1 MLNSSDSSTHEKP
14 TSLRSFP
21 PRQTFSAVQGRKLN
35 LIVSVQ
41 RHWLVSLIVFV
52 VIFCIGL
59 FILWKKARPVFT
71 SHSVVYISPK
81 FPTVLNNN
89 SEVELPY
96 DSYFQEQVQTV
107 TRYDILHDA
116 VASLPYS
123 ARHRSGPVLPS
134 EIESLLKDLSV
145 KRVGTSYEMSVGL
158 SGQVP
163 HGLAEM
169 VNAITNTYV
178 DRAKNPQFYGVSDRL
193 KTLNQEKQKLQTAID
208 KSLAEKAHLMEQLG
222 VATTT
227 TQVGTTNPY
236 DATSTAVRTELATAR
251 MQRETAEAELDALQR
266 KNAPANSNAMDV
278 AGKEAIAADPGLAAM
293 WSALSSR
300 RATLLQ
306 EMTGLRPD
314 HPVYQKDK
322 DNLSATD
329 TIMNDLKEQAVQEV
343 QNKLRQDVERARMVE
358 LKLTRELE
366 EKTNS
371 ATSAA
376 PKYLRATELGPEIDS
391 LQKSLEAIDNRIRDL
406 DLESSSPGSIH
417 ISTKALTP
425 ASPERSKL
433 PIFALVVLMISLTIA
448 TAVPVGMDLLDHR
461 IYTPHDVEHVVG
473 FHPIGVLVDE
483 DRFPGEVAGEYYF
496 RLAAGIDH
504 AVRSSGARVFLFTSA
519 SHGAGTS
526 TVVRKLSEQLRSLH
540 LRTRTMTAAASGDLD
555 LFSSGD
561 SPRSELEH
569 NKWNRPDD
577 FLQSP
582 LTPTDI
588 TDNHPRYQIQRD
600 VPPPNWVE
608 QTLNRAAMEYDVVL
622 IDAQPMPV
630 SAQTEYLARLADAT
644 VLVVKARG
652 TTRQDLES
660 TARVLERLEVAGV
673 AVILNKIRVDRAD
686 GAMKK
691 ALRSYEKSFTEPS
704 VIPKAEPEPE
714 PKLTTA

>member
-1 MLNSSDSSTHEKP
+1 MLNSASDSLTHEKS

-21 PRQTFSAVQGRKLN
+21 RRPNVSAVQVRKLN
-35 LIVSVQ
+35 LIASVQ
-41 RHWLVSLIVFV
+41 RHWAVALIVFV
-52 VIFCIGL
+52 VILGAGL
-59 FILWKKARPVFT
+59 FILWKKVRPVYS
-71 SHSVVYISPK
+71 SHTVVYISPK

-116 VASLPYS
+116 IASLPYS

-134 EIESLLKDLSV
+134 EIETLLKDLIV

-158 SGQVP
+158 SGPAP

-169 VNAITNTYV
+169 VNAVTNTYIE
-178 DRAKNPQFYGVSDRL
+178 RAKNPQFYGVTDRL
-193 KTLNQEKQKLQTAID
+193 KTLNQEKQRLQAQMD

-236 DATSTAVRTELATAR
+236 DATSTTVRTELATAR
-251 MQRETAEAELDALQR
+251 MQRETAEAELEALLR
-266 KNAPANSNAMDV
+266 RNAPGSSNALDV
-278 AGKEAIAADPGLAAM
+278 AGKEAIVSDPGLAAM

-300 RATLLQ
+300 RAALLQ

-322 DNLSATD
+322 DNLASTE
-329 TIMNDLKEQAVQEV
+329 TIMNDLKQQAVQEV

-366 EKTNS
+366 EKTSS
-371 ATSAA
+371 ATLAA
-376 PKYLRATELGPEIDS
+376 PKYLRATELGPELDS
-391 LQKSLEAIDNRIRDL
+391 LQKSMEAVDNRIRDL
-406 DLESSSPGSIH
+406 ELESSSPGSIH
-417 ISTKALTP
+417 VSTKAQTP
-425 ASPERSKL
+425 TSPERSKL
-433 PIFALVVLMISLTIA
+433 PIFALTVLMISLIIA
-448 TAVPVGMDLLDHR
+448 AAVPVGMDLTDHR
-461 IYTPHDVEHVVG
+461 IYTPHDVERVVG

-483 DRFPGEVAGEYYF
+483 ERFPGEVAGEYYF

-519 SHGAGTS
+519 AHGAGTT
-526 TVVRKLSEQLRSLH
+526 TVVRKLSEQLRNLN
-540 LRTRTMTAAASGDLD
+540 LRTRTMTAAASSELD
-555 LFSSGD
+555 LLSSDD
-561 SPRSELEH
+561 SPLPH
-569 NKWNRPDD
+569 NKWNRSDD
-577 FLQSP
+577 VLQ
-582 LTPTDI
+582 TPSTPI
-588 TDNHPRYQIQRD
+588 AYNHPRHQLERD

-608 QTLNRAAMEYDVVL
+608 QTLNRAAMDYDVVL
-622 IDAQPMPV
+622 IDAQPMPI

-652 TTRQDLES
+652 TTRQDLEC

-686 GAMKK
+686 GALKK
-691 ALRSYEKSFTEPS
+691 ALQNYEKSFTEPS
-704 VIPKAEPEPE
+704 VIPRAKEPERIV
-714 PKLTTA
+714 TTA

>member
-1 MLNSSDSSTHEKP
+1 MLNSAFDSSTHEKS

-21 PRQTFSAVQGRKLN
+21 RRQNLPAVQERKLN
-35 LIVSVQ
+35 AIASVR
-41 RHWLVSLIVFV
+41 RHWAVSLIMFV
-52 VIFCIGL
+52 VILGSGL
-59 FILWKKARPVFT
+59 FIVWKKARPVFN

-116 VASLPYS
+116 IASLPYS

-134 EIESLLKDLSV
+134 EIESLQKDISV

-158 SGQVP
+158 SGPAP
-163 HGLAEM
+163 HGLAEI
-169 VNAITNTYV
+169 VNAVTNTYV
-178 DRAKNPQFYGVSDRL
+178 ERAKNPQFYGVNDRL
-193 KTLNQEKQKLQTAID
+193 KTLNQEKQRLQIAID
-208 KSLAEKAHLMEQLG
+208 KSLAEKAHLMQELG

-251 MQRETAEAELDALQR
+251 MQRETAEAELEALLR
-266 KNAPANSNAMDV
+266 KNTPGNSNAMDV

-300 RATLLQ
+300 RAALLQ

-322 DNLSATD
+322 DNLSSTD
-329 TIMNDLKEQAVQEV
+329 TIMNDLKQQAVQEV

-358 LKLTRELE
+358 LKLTKELE

-376 PKYLRATELGPEIDS
+376 PKYLRATQLGPEIDS
-391 LQKSLEAIDNRIRDL
+391 LQKSLDAITNRVRDL

-417 ISTKALTP
+417 VSTKALTP
-425 ASPERSKL
+425 TSPEKSKL
-433 PIFALVVLMISLTIA
+433 PIFALALLMISLTIA
-448 TAVPVGMDLLDHR
+448 TAVPVGMDFLDHR
-461 IYTPHDVEHVVG
+461 IYTPRDIEQVVG

-483 DRFPGEVAGEYYF
+483 ERFPGEVAGEYYF

-504 AVRSSGARVFLFTSA
+504 AVRSSGARIFLFTSA
-519 SHGAGTS
+519 AHGAGTS
-526 TVVRKLSEQLRSLH
+526 TVVRKLSEQLRLLN
-540 LRTRTMTAAASGDLD
+540 LRTRTMTTVASGELD
-555 LFSSGD
+555 LLSSND
-561 SPRSELEH
+561 SPVPH

-577 FLQSP
+577 VLQGP
-582 LTPTDI
+582 PAQI
-588 TDNHPRYQIQRD
+588 AYNHPRRQLERD

-644 VLVVKARG
+644 VLVVKARR
-652 TTRQDLES
+652 TTRQDLEC

-673 AVILNKIRVDRAD
+673 AVILNKISVDRAD
-686 GAMKK
+686 GALKK

-704 VIPKAEPEPE
+704 VIPKAEPER
-714 PKLTTA
+714 KFTTV

>member
-1 MLNSSDSSTHEKP
+1 MLNSASDNSTHE
-14 TSLRSFP
+14 TSMILRSFP
-21 PRQTFSAVQGRKLN
+21 RRQNFPSVQKRKLN
-35 LIVSVQ
+35 VIASVR
-41 RHWLVSLIVFV
+41 RHWAVSLIVFF
-52 VIFCIGL
+52 VILGSGL
-59 FILWKKARPVFT
+59 FILWKMARPVYD
-71 SHSVVYISPK
+71 SQSVVYISPK

-96 DSYFQEQVQTV
+96 DSYFQQQIQTV
-107 TRYDILHDA
+107 TRYDIIHDA
-116 VASLPYS
+116 IASLPYS

-134 EIESLLKDLSV
+134 EMESLLKDLIV

-158 SGQVP
+158 SGPSP
-163 HGLAEM
+163 HGLAEI
-169 VNAITNTYV
+169 VNAVTNTYIE
-178 DRAKNPQFYGVSDRL
+178 RAKNPQFYGVGDRL
-193 KTLNQEKQKLQTAID
+193 KTLNQEKQRLQTAID

-251 MQRETAEAELDALQR
+251 MQRETAEAELEALLR
-266 KNAPANSNAMDV
+266 KNTPGNSNALDV

-300 RATLLQ
+300 RAALLQ

-322 DNLSATD
+322 DNLASTD
-329 TIMNDLKEQAVQEV
+329 TIMNDLKQQAVQEV

-358 LKLTRELE
+358 LKLTKELE

-417 ISTKALTP
+417 VSTKALTP

-433 PIFALVVLMISLTIA
+433 PIFALAVLMISLTIA
-448 TAVPVGMDLLDHR
+448 TAVPVGMDFLDHR
-461 IYTPHDVEHVVG
+461 IYTPRDVEQVVG

-504 AVRSSGARVFLFTSA
+504 AVRSSGARIFLFTSA
-519 SHGAGTS
+519 AHGAGTS

-540 LRTRTMTAAASGDLD
+540 LRTRTMTAAASSELD
-555 LFSSGD
+555 LLSSDD
-561 SPRSELEH
+561 SPLAH

-577 FLQSP
+577 VLQSP
-582 LTPTDI
+582 PTPIDY
-588 TDNHPRYQIQRD
+588 NHPRYQLERD

-608 QTLNRAAMEYDVVL
+608 QTLNRAAMDYDVVL

-652 TTRQDLES
+652 TTRQDLEC

-686 GAMKK
+686 GALKK

-704 VIPKAEPEPE
+704 VIPKTEPERIV
-714 PKLTTA
+714 TTA

>member
-1 MLNSSDSSTHEKP
+1 MLNSSDSSTHEKS

-21 PRQTFSAVQGRKLN
+21 PRQTFSAAQGRRLN
-35 LIVSVQ
+35 LIASVQ

-52 VIFCIGL
+52 VILGTGVL
-59 FILWKKARPVFT
+59 ILWKKARPVYN

-107 TRYDILHDA
+107 TRFDILHDA

-123 ARHRSGPVLPS
+123 ARHRSGPVLAS
-134 EIESLLKDLSV
+134 EIEGLLKDLIV

-158 SGQVP
+158 SGPAP
-163 HGLAEM
+163 HGLAEI
-169 VNAITNTYV
+169 VNAVTNTYIE
-178 DRAKNPQFYGVSDRL
+178 RAKNPQFYGVNDRL
-193 KTLNQEKQKLQTAID
+193 KTLNQEKQRLQTSIN

-222 VATTT
+222 VATAT

-251 MQRETAEAELDALQR
+251 MQRETAEAELEALLR
-266 KNAPANSNAMDV
+266 RNAPGNSNALDV
-278 AGKEAIAADPGLAAM
+278 TGKEAIAADPGLTAM

-300 RATLLQ
+300 RAALLQ

-322 DNLSATD
+322 DNLASTD
-329 TIMNDLKEQAVQEV
+329 TIMGDLKHQAVQEV
-343 QNKLRQDVERARMVE
+343 QNKLRQDVERARMIE

-366 EKTNS
+366 EKTTS

-406 DLESSSPGSIH
+406 ELESSSPGSIH
-417 ISTKALTP
+417 VSTKAQTP
-425 ASPERSKL
+425 AKPERSKL
-433 PIFALVVLMISLTIA
+433 PIYALAVLMFSLAVA

-461 IYTPHDVEHVVG
+461 IYTPRDIESVVG

-504 AVRSSGARVFLFTSA
+504 AVRTSGARIFLFTSA
-519 SHGAGTS
+519 THGAGTS

-540 LRTRTMTAAASGDLD
+540 LRTRIMTAAASGDLD

-561 SPRSELEH
+561 SPRTELPH
-569 NKWNRPDD
+569 NKWNRPED

-582 LTPTDI
+582 PTPTDI
-588 TDNHPRYQIQRD
+588 TDNHPRYHIQRD
-600 VPPPNWVE
+600 VPPPSWVE

-686 GAMKK
+686 GALKK

-704 VIPKAEPEPE
+704 VIPKADPE

>member
-1 MLNSSDSSTHEKP
+1 MLNSASDSSTHEKS

-21 PRQTFSAVQGRKLN
+21 RRQSFSTLQERQLN
-35 LIVSVQ
+35 VIASVR
-41 RHWLVSLIVFV
+41 RHWAVALTVFV
-52 VIFCIGL
+52 VILGAGI
-59 FILWKKARPVFT
+59 FILWKKARPVYN

-107 TRYDILHDA
+107 TRYDILHDSI
-116 VASLPYS
+116 ASLPFS
-123 ARHRSGPVLPS
+123 ARQRSGPVVPS
-134 EIESLLKDLSV
+134 EIEGLLKDLIV

-158 SGQVP
+158 SGPAP
-163 HGLAEM
+163 HGLAEI
-169 VNAITNTYV
+169 VNAVTNTYV
-178 DRAKNPQFYGVSDRL
+178 ERAKNPQFYGVNDRL
-193 KTLNQEKQKLQTAID
+193 KTLNQEKQRLQSQID

-251 MQRETAEAELDALQR
+251 MERETAEAELDALLR
-266 KNAPANSNAMDV
+266 RNAPGNGNALDV
-278 AGKEAIAADPGLAAM
+278 AGKEAIAADPGLSAM

-300 RATLLQ
+300 RAALLQ

-314 HPVYQKDK
+314 HPIYQKDK
-322 DNLSATD
+322 DNLSSTD
-329 TIMNDLKEQAVQEV
+329 TIMNDLKQQAVQEV

-417 ISTKALTP
+417 VSTNALTP
-425 ASPERSKL
+425 TRPERSKL
-433 PIFALVVLMISLTIA
+433 PIFALAVLMISLTIA

-483 DRFPGEVAGEYYF
+483 DQFPGEVAGEYYF

-504 AVRSSGARVFLFTSA
+504 AVRTSGARIFLFTSA
-519 SHGAGTS
+519 AHGAGTS
-526 TVVRKLSEQLRSLH
+526 AVVRKLSEQLRGLN
-540 LRTRTMTAAASGDLD
+540 LRTRTMTAAASSELGL
-555 LFSSGD
+555 LLTQD
-561 SPRSELEH
+561 SPLTH
-569 NKWNRPDD
+569 NKWSRPDD
-577 FLQSP
+577 VLHRPS
-582 LTPTDI
+582 TPI
-588 TDNHPRYQIQRD
+588 AYNHPRHQLERD
-600 VPPPNWVE
+600 DIPPPNWVE
-608 QTLNRAAMEYDVVL
+608 QTLNRAAMDYDVVL

-644 VLVVKARG
+644 VLVVKARE

-673 AVILNKIRVDRAD
+673 AVILNKIRADRAD
-686 GAMKK
+686 GALKK

-704 VIPKAEPEPE
+704 VTPKAGPEHIV
-714 PKLTTA
+714 TTA

>member
-1 MLNSSDSSTHEKP
+1 MLNSASDSSTHEQS

-21 PRQTFSAVQGRKLN
+21 RRQTFSAAQERKLN
-35 LIVSVQ
+35 VIASVR
-41 RHWLVSLIVFV
+41 RHWAVALIVFV
-52 VIFCIGL
+52 VILGAGA
-59 FILWKKARPVFT
+59 FILWKKARPVYN

-123 ARHRSGPVLPS
+123 ARQRSGPVLPS
-134 EIESLLKDLSV
+134 EIEGLLKDLIV

-158 SGQVP
+158 SGPSP
-163 HGLAEM
+163 HGLAEI
-169 VNAITNTYV
+169 VNAVTNTYIE
-178 DRAKNPQFYGVSDRL
+178 RAKNPQFYGVNDRL
-193 KTLNQEKQKLQTAID
+193 KTLNQEKQRLQSQID
-208 KSLAEKAHLMEQLG
+208 KSLAEKAHLMEELG

-251 MQRETAEAELDALQR
+251 MQRETAEAELDALLR
-266 KNAPANSNAMDV
+266 RNTPGNSNALDV
-278 AGKEAIAADPGLAAM
+278 AGKEAIASDPGLAAM

-300 RATLLQ
+300 RAALLQ

-322 DNLSATD
+322 DNLSSTD
-329 TIMNDLKEQAVQEV
+329 TIMNDLKQQAVQEV
-343 QNKLRQDVERARMVE
+343 QNKLRQDVERTRMVE

-366 EKTNS
+366 EKTSS

-417 ISTKALTP
+417 VSTNALTP
-425 ASPERSKL
+425 TSPERSKL
-433 PIFALVVLMISLTIA
+433 PIFALAVLMISLTIA
-448 TAVPVGMDLLDHR
+448 TAVPVGMDLVDHR
-461 IYTPHDVEHVVG
+461 IYTPYDVEQVVG

-483 DRFPGEVAGEYYF
+483 DRFSGEVAGEYYF

-504 AVRSSGARVFLFTSA
+504 AVRSSGARIFLFTSA
-519 SHGAGTS
+519 AHGAGTS
-526 TVVRKLSEQLRSLH
+526 TVVRKLSEQLCNLN
-540 LRTRTMTAAASGDLD
+540 LRTRTMTAAASSELD
-555 LFSSGD
+555 LLSND
-561 SPRSELEH
+561 ASPLAH
-569 NKWNRPDD
+569 NKWNRPNDV
-577 FLQSP
+577 LQSAP
-582 LTPTDI
+582 KPIDY
-588 TDNHPRYQIQRD
+588 NNRRYQLERD

-608 QTLNRAAMEYDVVL
+608 QTLNRAAMDYDVVL

-644 VLVVKARG
+644 VLIVKARG
-652 TTRQDLES
+652 TTRQDLEC

-673 AVILNKIRVDRAD
+673 AVILNKVRVDRAD
-686 GAMKK
+686 GALKQ

-704 VIPKAEPEPE
+704 VIPKTEEPERIV
-714 PKLTTA
+714 TTA

>member
-1 MLNSSDSSTHEKP
+1 MLNSASDSSTHEMS
-14 TSLRSFP
+14 TSPRSFP
-21 PRQTFSAVQGRKLN
+21 RRQNCSAVQERKLN
-35 LIVSVQ
+35 VIASVR
-41 RHWLVSLIVFV
+41 RHWAVSLIVFF
-52 VIFCIGL
+52 VILGSGL
-59 FILWKKARPVFT
+59 FILWKKARPVYD
-71 SHSVVYISPK
+71 SQSVVYISPK

-96 DSYFQEQVQTV
+96 DSYFQDQIQTV
-107 TRYDILHDA
+107 TRYDILEGTI
-116 VASLPYS
+116 ASLPYS

-134 EIESLLKDLSV
+134 EIESLRKDLSV
-145 KRVGTSYEMSVGL
+145 KRVGTSYEMSIGL
-158 SGQVP
+158 SGPAPQ
-163 HGLAEM
+163 GLAEI
-169 VNAITNTYV
+169 VNALTNTYV
-178 DRAKNPQFYGVSDRL
+178 ERARNPQFYGVNDRL
-193 KTLNQEKQKLQTAID
+193 KTLNQEKQRLQTAID
-208 KSLAEKAHLMEQLG
+208 KSLAEKAHLMEELG
-222 VATTT
+222 VATTA

-251 MQRETAEAELDALQR
+251 MQRETAEAELDALVR
-266 KNAPANSNAMDV
+266 RGAPGNSNALDV

-293 WSALSSR
+293 WGQLSSH

-322 DNLSATD
+322 DNLASTD
-329 TIMNDLKEQAVQEV
+329 TIMNDLKQQAVQEV

-417 ISTKALTP
+417 VNTKAQTP
-425 ASPERSKL
+425 VSPERSKL
-433 PIFALVVLMISLTIA
+433 PIYGLAVLMISLTVA
-448 TAVPVGMDLLDHR
+448 SAVSVGMDLLDHR
-461 IYTPHDVEHVVG
+461 IYTPRDVEHVLG

-504 AVRSSGARVFLFTSA
+504 AVRSSGARTFLFTSA
-519 SHGAGTS
+519 AHGAGTS

-540 LRTRTMTAAASGDLD
+540 LRTRTMTAAASSELD
-555 LFSSGD
+555 LFSGGD
-561 SPRSELEH
+561 SPLPH

-577 FLQSP
+577 FLQRP
-582 LTPTDI
+582 PTPANI
-588 TDNHPRYQIQRD
+588 AYNHPQCQLERD

-608 QTLNRAAMEYDVVL
+608 ETLNRAAMEYDVVL

-652 TTRQDLES
+652 TTRQDLEC
-660 TARVLERLEVAGV
+660 TARLLERLDVAGV
-673 AVILNKIRVDRAD
+673 AVILNKIRVERAD
-686 GAMKK
+686 GALKK

-704 VIPKAEPEPE
+704 VIPKTESEPN
-714 PKLTTA
+714 LTTV

>member
-1 MLNSSDSSTHEKP
+1 MLNSASDSSTHEKS
-14 TSLRSFP
+14 TSPRSFP
-21 PRQTFSAVQGRKLN
+21 RRQNFSAVQERKLN
-35 LIVSVQ
+35 VIASV
-41 RHWLVSLIVFV
+41 RCHWAVSLIVFV
-52 VIFCIGL
+52 VILGSGL
-59 FILWKKARPVFT
+59 FILWKKARPVYN

-81 FPTVLNNN
+81 FPTVLNDN

-96 DSYFQEQVQTV
+96 DSYFQEQIQTV

-116 VASLPYS
+116 IASLPYS

-134 EIESLLKDLSV
+134 EIESLLHDLSV

-158 SGQVP
+158 SGPAPQ
-163 HGLAEM
+163 GLAEI
-169 VNAITNTYV
+169 VNALTDTYV
-178 DRAKNPQFYGVSDRL
+178 ERAKNPQFYGVNDRL
-193 KTLNQEKQKLQTAID
+193 KTLNQEKQRLQTAID
-208 KSLAEKAHLMEQLG
+208 KSLAEKAHLMEELG

-251 MQRETAEAELDALQR
+251 MQRETAEAELDALLR
-266 KNAPANSNAMDV
+266 RRAPGNSNALDV
-278 AGKEAIAADPGLAAM
+278 AGKEAIAADPGLAAT

-300 RATLLQ
+300 RAALLQ

-322 DNLSATD
+322 DNLSSTD
-329 TIMNDLKEQAVQEV
+329 TIMNDLKHQAVQEV

-391 LQKSLEAIDNRIRDL
+391 LQKSLEAIDSRIRDL

-417 ISTKALTP
+417 VSTKALTP

-433 PIFALVVLMISLTIA
+433 PIYALAVLMISLTVA

-461 IYTPHDVEHVVG
+461 IYTPRDVEHVVG

-504 AVRSSGARVFLFTSA
+504 AVRSSGARIFLFTSA
-519 SHGAGTS
+519 AHGAGTS

-540 LRTRTMTAAASGDLD
+540 LRTRTMTAAASSELD
-555 LFSSGD
+555 LFSSDD
-561 SPRSELEH
+561 SPLPH

-577 FLQSP
+577 VLQSP
-582 LTPTDI
+582 PTPI
-588 TDNHPRYQIQRD
+588 AYNHPRYQLERY

-608 QTLNRAAMEYDVVL
+608 QTLNRAAMDYDVVL

-652 TTRQDLES
+652 TTRQDLEC

-686 GAMKK
+686 GALKK

-704 VIPKAEPEPE
+704 VNPKAEPEP
-714 PKLTTA
+714 KLTPA

>member
-1 MLNSSDSSTHEKP
+1 MLNSASDSSTHEQS

-21 PRQTFSAVQGRKLN
+21 RRQTFSAVQERKLN
-35 LIVSVQ
+35 VIASVR
-41 RHWLVSLIVFV
+41 RHWAVALIVFV
-52 VIFCIGL
+52 VFLAAGV
-59 FILWKKARPVFT
+59 FVLWKKARPVYN

-123 ARHRSGPVLPS
+123 ARQRSGPVLPS
-134 EIESLLKDLSV
+134 EIEGLLKDLIV

-158 SGQVP
+158 SGPSP
-163 HGLAEM
+163 HGLAEI
-169 VNAITNTYV
+169 VNAVTNTYIE
-178 DRAKNPQFYGVSDRL
+178 RAKNPQFYGVNDRL
-193 KTLNQEKQKLQTAID
+193 KTLNQEKQRLQTQID
-208 KSLAEKAHLMEQLG
+208 KSLAEKAHLMEELG

-251 MQRETAEAELDALQR
+251 MQRETAEAELEALLR
-266 KNAPANSNAMDV
+266 RSAPGNSNAMDV

-293 WSALSSR
+293 WSGLSSR
-300 RATLLQ
+300 RAALLQ

-322 DNLSATD
+322 DNLASTD
-329 TIMNDLKEQAVQEV
+329 TIMNDLKQQAVQEV
-343 QNKLRQDVERARMVE
+343 QNKLRQDVERARMIE
-358 LKLTRELE
+358 LKLTQELE
-366 EKTNS
+366 EKTSS

-417 ISTKALTP
+417 VSTNALTP
-425 ASPERSKL
+425 TSPERSKL
-433 PIFALVVLMISLTIA
+433 PIFALAVLMISLTIA
-448 TAVPVGMDLLDHR
+448 TAVPVGMDLVDHR
-461 IYTPHDVEHVVG
+461 IYTPYDVEQVVG

-504 AVRSSGARVFLFTSA
+504 AVRTSGARIFLFTSA
-519 SHGAGTS
+519 AHGAGTS
-526 TVVRKLSEQLRSLH
+526 TVVRKLGEQLCNLN
-540 LRTRTMTAAASGDLD
+540 LRTRTMTAAASSELD
-555 LFSSGD
+555 LLSSD
-561 SPRSELEH
+561 ASPLTH
-569 NKWNRPDD
+569 NKWNRSNDV
-577 FLQSP
+577 LQSAP
-582 LTPTDI
+582 KPIDY
-588 TDNHPRYQIQRD
+588 NNRRYHLERD

-608 QTLNRAAMEYDVVL
+608 QTLNRAAMDYDVVL

-652 TTRQDLES
+652 TTRQDLEC

-673 AVILNKIRVDRAD
+673 AVILNKVRVDRAD
-686 GAMKK
+686 GALKQ

-704 VIPKAEPEPE
+704 VIPKAEEPE
-714 PKLTTA
+714 RIVTTA

>member
-1 MLNSSDSSTHEKP
+1 MLNSAFDSSTHEKS

-21 PRQTFSAVQGRKLN
+21 RRQNLPEVQKRKLN
-35 LIVSVQ
+35 PIASVR
-41 RHWLVSLIVFV
+41 RHWAVSLIVFV
-52 VIFCIGL
+52 VILGAGL
-59 FILWKKARPVFT
+59 FILWKEARPVYT
-71 SHSVVYISPK
+71 AQSVVYISPK
-81 FPTVLNNN
+81 FPTVLNDNK
-89 SEVELPY
+89 EVDVPY
-96 DSYFQEQVQTV
+96 DSYFQEQIQSI

-116 VASLPYS
+116 IASLSYS

-134 EIESLLKDLSV
+134 EIERLLKDLSV

-158 SGQVP
+158 SGPAPQ
-163 HGLAEM
+163 GLAEK
-169 VNAITNTYV
+169 VNALTNTYIE
-178 DRAKNPQFYGVSDRL
+178 RARNPQFYGVGDRL
-193 KTLNQEKQKLQTAID
+193 KTLNQEKQRLQTAID

-236 DATSTAVRTELATAR
+236 DATSTAVRAELATAR
-251 MQRETAEAELDALQR
+251 MQRETAEAELEALLR
-266 KNAPANSNAMDV
+266 KDTPGNSNAMDV
-278 AGKEAIAADPGLAAM
+278 AGKEAIAADPGLTAM
-293 WSALSSR
+293 WSTLSSR
-300 RATLLQ
+300 RAALLQ

-322 DNLSATD
+322 DNLASTD
-329 TIMNDLKEQAVQEV
+329 TIMNDLKQQAVQEV
-343 QNKLRQDVERARMVE
+343 QNKLRQDVARARMVE
-358 LKLTRELE
+358 LKLTKELE

-371 ATSAA
+371 ATTAA

-417 ISTKALTP
+417 VSTKALTP

-433 PIFALVVLMISLTIA
+433 PIFALAVLMISLIIA
-448 TAVPVGMDLLDHR
+448 TAVPVGMDSLDRR
-461 IYTPHDVEHVVG
+461 IYTPSDVEQVVG

-483 DRFPGEVAGEYYF
+483 DRLPGEVAGEYYF

-504 AVRSSGARVFLFTSA
+504 AVRSSGARIFLFTSA
-519 SHGAGTS
+519 AHGAGTS
-526 TVVRKLSEQLRSLH
+526 TVVRKLSEQLRLLN
-540 LRTRTMTAAASGDLD
+540 LRTRTMTTAASGELD
-555 LFSSGD
+555 LLSSD
-561 SPRSELEH
+561 NSPLPH

-577 FLQSP
+577 VLQG
-582 LTPTDI
+582 TPAPI
-588 TDNHPRYQIQRD
+588 AYNHPRHQLERD

-644 VLVVKARG
+644 VLVVKSRG
-652 TTRQDLES
+652 TTRQDLEC

-673 AVILNKIRVDRAD
+673 AVILNKIAVDRAD
-686 GAMKK
+686 GALKN

-704 VIPKAEPEPE
+704 VIPKAEPER
-714 PKLTTA
+714 KFTTV

>member
-1 MLNSSDSSTHEKP
+1 MLNSSDSSTHEKS

-21 PRQTFSAVQGRKLN
+21 RRQNFSAVQGRKFN
-35 LIVSVQ
+35 LIASAQ
-41 RHWLVSLIVFV
+41 RHWAVSLIVFV
-52 VIFCIGL
+52 VMLGAGL
-59 FILWKKARPVFT
+59 FILWKKARPVYN
-71 SHSVVYISPK
+71 SHSIVYISPK

-116 VASLPYS
+116 IASLPYS

-134 EIESLLKDLSV
+134 EMESLLHDLSV
-145 KRVGTSYEMSVGL
+145 KRVGTSYEMSVEL
-158 SGQVP
+158 SGP
-163 HGLAEM
+163 APNGLAEM
-169 VNAITNTYV
+169 VNAVINIYIE
-178 DRAKNPQFYGVSDRL
+178 RAKNPQFYGVGDRL
-193 KTLNQEKQKLQTAID
+193 KTLNQEKQRLQTSID

-227 TQVGTTNPY
+227 TQLGTTNPY
-236 DATSTAVRTELATAR
+236 DATSSAVRTELATAR
-251 MQRETAEAELDALQR
+251 MQRETAEAELEALLR
-266 KNAPANSNAMDV
+266 RNAPGNSNALDV
-278 AGKEAIAADPGLAAM
+278 AGKEAIAADSGLAAM
-293 WSALSSR
+293 WSALSTR
-300 RATLLQ
+300 RAALLQ

-322 DNLSATD
+322 DNLSSTD
-329 TIMNDLKEQAVQEV
+329 TIMNDLKRQAVQEV
-343 QNKLRQDVERARMVE
+343 QNKLRQDVDRARMVE

-371 ATSAA
+371 ATLAA
-376 PKYLRATELGPEIDS
+376 PKYLRATQLGPEIDS
-391 LQKSLEAIDNRIRDL
+391 LQKSLDAIDNRIRDL

-417 ISTKALTP
+417 VSTKAQTP
-425 ASPERSKL
+425 TSPEGSKL
-433 PIFALVVLMISLTIA
+433 PIFALAVLMISLTIA
-448 TAVPVGMDLLDHR
+448 AAVPVVMDLTDHR

-504 AVRSSGARVFLFTSA
+504 AVRSSGARIFLFTSA
-519 SHGAGTS
+519 AHGAGTS
-526 TVVRKLSEQLRSLH
+526 TVVRKLNEQLRSLH

-561 SPRSELEH
+561 SPRSELPH
-569 NKWNRPDD
+569 NKWNRPDE

-582 LTPTDI
+582 PTPTDI
-588 TDNHPRYQIQRD
+588 TGNHPRYQIQRD
-600 VPPPNWVE
+600 VPPNWVE

-652 TTRQDLES
+652 TTRQDLEC
-660 TARVLERLEVAGV
+660 TARLLERLEVPGV
-673 AVILNKIRVDRAD
+673 AVILNKIRVEWAD
-686 GAMKK
+686 GALKQ

-704 VIPKAEPEPE
+704 VIPKAEPEP
-714 PKLTTA
+714 KLTTV

>member
-1 MLNSSDSSTHEKP
+1 MLNSASDSSTHEQS

-21 PRQTFSAVQGRKLN
+21 RRQTFSAVQERKLN
-35 LIVSVQ
+35 VIASAR
-41 RHWLVSLIVFV
+41 RHWAAALIVFF
-52 VIFCIGL
+52 VILCAGF
-59 FILWKKARPVFT
+59 FILWKKARPVYN

-89 SEVELPY
+89 SEVDLPY

-116 VASLPYS
+116 IASLPSS
-123 ARHRSGPVLPS
+123 ARQRSGPVLPL
-134 EIESLLKDLSV
+134 EIESLLKDLIV

-158 SGQVP
+158 SGPSP
-163 HGLAEM
+163 HGLAEI
-169 VNAITNTYV
+169 VNAITNTYIE
-178 DRAKNPQFYGVSDRL
+178 RAKNPQFYGVNDRL
-193 KTLNQEKQKLQTAID
+193 KTLNQEKQRLQAQID
-208 KSLAEKAHLMEQLG
+208 KSLAEKAHLMEELG

-251 MQRETAEAELDALQR
+251 MQRETAEAELEALLR
-266 KNAPANSNAMDV
+266 RNAPGNSNALDV
-278 AGKEAIAADPGLAAM
+278 AGKEAIATDPGLAAM

-300 RATLLQ
+300 RAALLQ

-322 DNLSATD
+322 DNLSSTD
-329 TIMNDLKEQAVQEV
+329 TIMNDLKQQAVQEV
-343 QNKLRQDVERARMVE
+343 QNKLRQDVERTRMVE

-366 EKTNS
+366 EKTSS

-417 ISTKALTP
+417 VSTKALTP
-425 ASPERSKL
+425 TSPERSKL
-433 PIFALVVLMISLTIA
+433 PIFALAVLMISLTIA

-461 IYTPHDVEHVVG
+461 IYTPRDVEQVVG

-504 AVRSSGARVFLFTSA
+504 AVRSSGARIFLFTSA
-519 SHGAGTS
+519 AHGAGTS
-526 TVVRKLSEQLRSLH
+526 TVVRKLSEHLCNLN
-540 LRTRTMTAAASGDLD
+540 LRTRTMTAAASSELD
-555 LFSSGD
+555 LLSSD
-561 SPRSELEH
+561 ASPLAH
-569 NKWNRPDD
+569 NKWNRPNDV
-577 FLQSP
+577 LQSAP
-582 LTPTDI
+582 KPIDYK
-588 TDNHPRYQIQRD
+588 NRRYQLERD

-608 QTLNRAAMEYDVVL
+608 QTLNRAAMDYDVVL

-652 TTRQDLES
+652 TTRQDLEC

-673 AVILNKIRVDRAD
+673 AVILNKVRVDRAD
-686 GAMKK
+686 GALKQ

-704 VIPKAEPEPE
+704 VIPKAEEPE
-714 PKLTTA
+714 RIVTTA

>member
-1 MLNSSDSSTHEKP
+1 MLNSASDSSTHEQS

-21 PRQTFSAVQGRKLN
+21 RRQSFPTVQERKLN
-35 LIVSVQ
+35 VIASVR
-41 RHWLVSLIVFV
+41 RHWAAALTVFV
-52 VIFCIGL
+52 VILGAGI
-59 FILWKKARPVFT
+59 FILWKKARPVYN

-116 VASLPYS
+116 IASLPLS
-123 ARHRSGPVLPS
+123 ARQRSGPVVPS
-134 EIESLLKDLSV
+134 EIDGLLKDLIV

-158 SGQVP
+158 SGPAP
-163 HGLAEM
+163 HGLAEI
-169 VNAITNTYV
+169 VNAVTNTYIE
-178 DRAKNPQFYGVSDRL
+178 RAKNPQFYGVNDRL
-193 KTLNQEKQKLQTAID
+193 KTLNQEKQRLQTQID

-236 DATSTAVRTELATAR
+236 DATSTAVRTELAAAR
-251 MQRETAEAELDALQR
+251 MERERAEAELDALLR
-266 KNAPANSNAMDV
+266 RNAPGNSNALDV

-293 WSALSSR
+293 WSALNSR
-300 RATLLQ
+300 RAALLQ

-322 DNLSATD
+322 DNLASTD
-329 TIMNDLKEQAVQEV
+329 TIMSDLKQQAVQEV

-366 EKTNS
+366 EKTSS

-417 ISTKALTP
+417 VSTKALTP
-425 ASPERSKL
+425 TSPERSKL
-433 PIFALVVLMISLTIA
+433 PIFALAVLMISLTIA
-448 TAVPVGMDLLDHR
+448 TAVPAGMDLLDHR

-483 DRFPGEVAGEYYF
+483 DQFPGEVAGEYYF

-504 AVRSSGARVFLFTSA
+504 AVRTSGARIFLFTSA
-519 SHGAGTS
+519 AHGAGTT
-526 TVVRKLSEQLRSLH
+526 TVVRKLSEQLRGLN
-540 LRTRTMTAAASGDLD
+540 LRTRTMTAAT
-555 LFSSGD
+555 SSELGLLLTQD
-561 SPRSELEH
+561 SPLTH
-569 NKWNRPDD
+569 NKWSRPDD
-577 FLQSP
+577 VLHSP
-582 LTPTDI
+582 STPI
-588 TDNHPRYQIQRD
+588 AYNHPRHQLERD

-608 QTLNRAAMEYDVVL
+608 QTLNRAAMDYDVVL

-660 TARVLERLEVAGV
+660 TARVLEQLEVAGV

-686 GAMKK
+686 GALKK

-704 VIPKAEPEPE
+704 GIPKAGPERIV
-714 PKLTTA
+714 TTA

>member
-1 MLNSSDSSTHEKP
+1 MLNSSDSSTQENA

-21 PRQTFSAVQGRKLN
+21 RRQIFSAVQGRKLN
-35 LIVSVQ
+35 LIASIQ
-41 RHWLVSLIVFV
+41 RHWAVALIVFF
-52 VIFCIGL
+52 VILCAGL
-59 FILWKKARPVFT
+59 LVLWKKARPVYD
-71 SHSVVYISPK
+71 SQSVVYISPK

-116 VASLPYS
+116 IASLPYS

-134 EIESLLKDLSV
+134 EMESLLKDLRV

-158 SGQVP
+158 SGP
-163 HGLAEM
+163 APRGLAEV
-169 VNAITNTYV
+169 VNAVTNTYV
-178 DRAKNPQFYGVSDRL
+178 ERAKNPQFYGVSDRL
-193 KTLNQEKQKLQTAID
+193 KTLNLEKQRLQTSID

-236 DATSTAVRTELATAR
+236 DATSAAVRTELSTAR
-251 MQRETAEAELDALQR
+251 MQRETAEAELDALLR
-266 KNAPANSNAMDV
+266 RSAPGNSTALDV
-278 AGKEAIAADPGLAAM
+278 VGKEAIAADPGLSAM

-300 RATLLQ
+300 RAALLQ

-322 DNLSATD
+322 DNLSSTD
-329 TIMNDLKEQAVQEV
+329 TIMNDLKQQAVQEV
-343 QNKLRQDVERARMVE
+343 QNKLRQDVERAHMVE

-366 EKTNS
+366 EKTSS

-391 LQKSLEAIDNRIRDL
+391 LQKALEAIDNRIRDL
-406 DLESSSPGSIH
+406 ELESSSPGSIH
-417 ISTKALTP
+417 VSTKAQTP
-425 ASPERSKL
+425 ASPEKSKL
-433 PIFALVVLMISLTIA
+433 PIFLLVVLMISLTIA
-448 TAVPVGMDLLDHR
+448 TAVPVGMDLVDHR
-461 IYTPHDVEHVVG
+461 IYTPQDVEHVVG

-483 DRFPGEVAGEYYF
+483 DRFPEEVAGEYYL

-519 SHGAGTS
+519 AHGAGTS
-526 TVVRKLSEQLRSLH
+526 TVVRKLSEQLRTLH
-540 LRTRTMTAAASGDLD
+540 LRTRTMTVGASSELD
-555 LFSSGD
+555 LFSNGD
-561 SPRSELEH
+561 SPRSELPH

-582 LTPTDI
+582 PMPTDI
-588 TDNHPRYQIQRD
+588 ADNHPRYHLQRD

-608 QTLNRAAMEYDVVL
+608 QTLNRAAREFDVVL

-652 TTRQDLES
+652 TTRQDLEC
-660 TARVLERLEVAGV
+660 TARLLERLEVAGV

-704 VIPKAEPEPE
+704 VIPKAEPEP
-714 PKLTTA
+714 KLTTV

>member
-1 MLNSSDSSTHEKP
+1 MLNSAFDSSTHEKS

-21 PRQTFSAVQGRKLN
+21 RRQNLPAVQERKLN
-35 LIVSVQ
+35 AIASVR
-41 RHWLVSLIVFV
+41 RHWAVSLIVFV
-52 VIFCIGL
+52 VILGAGL
-59 FILWKKARPVFT
+59 FILWKKARPVYT

-116 VASLPYS
+116 IASLSYS

-134 EIESLLKDLSV
+134 EMETLLKDLSV
-145 KRVGTSYEMSVGL
+145 KRVGTSYEMSVEL
-158 SGQVP
+158 SGPAP
-163 HGLAEM
+163 HGLAEI
-169 VNAITNTYV
+169 VNAVTNTYV
-178 DRAKNPQFYGVSDRL
+178 ERAKNPQFYGVGDRL
-193 KTLNQEKQKLQTAID
+193 KTLNQEKQRLQTAIN
-208 KSLAEKAHLMEQLG
+208 KSLAEKAHLMEELG

-251 MQRETAEAELDALQR
+251 MQRETAEAELDALLKR
-266 KNAPANSNAMDV
+266 NAPGNSNALDV

-300 RATLLQ
+300 RAALLQ
-306 EMTGLRPD
+306 EMTGLLPD

-322 DNLSATD
+322 DNLASTD
-329 TIMNDLKEQAVQEV
+329 TIMNDLKQQAVQEV

-406 DLESSSPGSIH
+406 ELESSSPGSIH
-417 ISTKALTP
+417 VSTKAQTP
-425 ASPERSKL
+425 TSPERSKL
-433 PIFALVVLMISLTIA
+433 PIFGLALLMISLTIA
-448 TAVPVGMDLLDHR
+448 TAVPVGMDFLDHR
-461 IYTPHDVEHVVG
+461 IYTPRDIEQVVG

-504 AVRSSGARVFLFTSA
+504 AVRSSGARIFLFTSA
-519 SHGAGTS
+519 AHGAGTS
-526 TVVRKLSEQLRSLH
+526 TVVRKLSEQLRLLN
-540 LRTRTMTAAASGDLD
+540 LRTRTMTTAASGEMDL
-555 LFSSGD
+555 LSSDD
-561 SPRSELEH
+561 SPLPQ

-577 FLQSP
+577 VLQSP
-582 LTPTDI
+582 PAPI
-588 TDNHPRYQIQRD
+588 AYNHPRHQLERD

-608 QTLNRAAMEYDVVL
+608 QTLNRAAMDYDVVL

-644 VLVVKARG
+644 VLIVKARG
-652 TTRQDLES
+652 TTRQDLEC

-673 AVILNKIRVDRAD
+673 AVILNKIGVDRAD
-686 GAMKK
+686 GALKK

-704 VIPKAEPEPE
+704 VIPKAEPEP
-714 PKLTTA
+714 KFTTV

>member
-1 MLNSSDSSTHEKP
+1 MLNSAFDSSTHEKS
-14 TSLRSFP
+14 TSLRCFP
-21 PRQTFSAVQGRKLN
+21 RRQNLPAVQERKLN
-35 LIVSVQ
+35 AIASVR
-41 RHWLVSLIVFV
+41 RHWTVSLIVFV
-52 VIFCIGL
+52 VILGAGL
-59 FILWKKARPVFT
+59 FILWKKARPVYT

-89 SEVELPY
+89 SEVDVPY

-116 VASLPYS
+116 IASLSYS
-123 ARHRSGPVLPS
+123 ARHRTGPVLPS
-134 EIESLLKDLSV
+134 EMESLLKDLSV
-145 KRVGTSYEMSVGL
+145 KRVGTSYEMSVEL
-158 SGQVP
+158 SGP
-163 HGLAEM
+163 APYGLAEI
-169 VNAITNTYV
+169 VNAVTNTYV
-178 DRAKNPQFYGVSDRL
+178 ERAKNPQFYGVGDRL
-193 KTLNQEKQKLQTAID
+193 KTLNQEKQRLQAQID
-208 KSLAEKAHLMEQLG
+208 RSLAEKAHLMEQLG

-236 DATSTAVRTELATAR
+236 DATSTAVRAELATAR
-251 MQRETAEAELDALQR
+251 MQRETAEAELEALLR
-266 KNAPANSNAMDV
+266 RNAPGSSNALDV
-278 AGKEAIAADPGLAAM
+278 AGKEAIAADPGLTAM

-300 RATLLQ
+300 RAALLQ

-322 DNLSATD
+322 DNLSSTD
-329 TIMNDLKEQAVQEV
+329 TIMNDLKQQAVQEV
-343 QNKLRQDVERARMVE
+343 QNKLRQDVQRARMVE
-358 LKLTRELE
+358 LKLTKELE

-376 PKYLRATELGPEIDS
+376 PKYLRATQLGPEIES
-391 LQKSLEAIDNRIRDL
+391 LQKSLDAIDNRIRDL

-417 ISTKALTP
+417 VSTKALTP

-433 PIFALVVLMISLTIA
+433 PIFVLAVLMISLTIA
-448 TAVPVGMDLLDHR
+448 TAVPVGMDFLDHR
-461 IYTPHDVEHVVG
+461 IYTPSDVEQVVG

-504 AVRSSGARVFLFTSA
+504 AVRSSGARIFLFTSA
-519 SHGAGTS
+519 AHGAGTS
-526 TVVRKLSEQLRSLH
+526 TVVRKLSEQLRLLN
-540 LRTRTMTAAASGDLD
+540 LRTRTMTTAASGELD
-555 LFSSGD
+555 LVSSDD
-561 SPRSELEH
+561 SPLPH

-577 FLQSP
+577 VLQIP
-582 LTPTDI
+582 PAQI
-588 TDNHPRYQIQRD
+588 AYNHPRHQLERD

-608 QTLNRAAMEYDVVL
+608 QTLNRAAVDYDVVL

-652 TTRQDLES
+652 TTRQDLEC

-673 AVILNKIRVDRAD
+673 AVILNKIGVDRAD
-686 GAMKK
+686 GALKK

-704 VIPKAEPEPE
+704 VIPKAEPER
-714 PKLTTA
+714 KFTTV

>member
-1 MLNSSDSSTHEKP
+1 MLNSASDSSTHEQS

-21 PRQTFSAVQGRKLN
+21 RRQTFSAVQERKLN
-35 LIVSVQ
+35 VIASAR
-41 RHWLVSLIVFV
+41 RHWAAALIVFF
-52 VIFCIGL
+52 VILCAGF
-59 FILWKKARPVFT
+59 FILWKKARPVYN

-89 SEVELPY
+89 SEVDLPY

-116 VASLPYS
+116 IASLPSS
-123 ARHRSGPVLPS
+123 ARQRSGPVLPL
-134 EIESLLKDLSV
+134 EIESLLKDLIV

-158 SGQVP
+158 SGPSP
-163 HGLAEM
+163 HGLAEI
-169 VNAITNTYV
+169 VNAITNTYIE
-178 DRAKNPQFYGVSDRL
+178 RAKNPQFYGVNDRL
-193 KTLNQEKQKLQTAID
+193 KTLNQEKQRLQAQID
-208 KSLAEKAHLMEQLG
+208 KSLAEKAHLMEELG

-251 MQRETAEAELDALQR
+251 MQRETAEAELEALLR
-266 KNAPANSNAMDV
+266 RNAPGNSNALDV
-278 AGKEAIAADPGLAAM
+278 AGKEAIATDPGLAAM

-300 RATLLQ
+300 RAALLQ

-322 DNLSATD
+322 DNLSSTD
-329 TIMNDLKEQAVQEV
+329 TIMNDLKQQAVQEV
-343 QNKLRQDVERARMVE
+343 QNKLRQDVERTRMVE

-366 EKTNS
+366 EKTSS

-417 ISTKALTP
+417 VSTKALTP
-425 ASPERSKL
+425 TSPERSKL
-433 PIFALVVLMISLTIA
+433 PIFALAVLMISLTIA

-461 IYTPHDVEHVVG
+461 IYTPRDVEQVVG

-504 AVRSSGARVFLFTSA
+504 AVRSSGARIFLFTSA
-519 SHGAGTS
+519 AHGAGTS
-526 TVVRKLSEQLRSLH
+526 TVVRKLSEQLRLLN
-540 LRTRTMTAAASGDLD
+540 LRTRTMTTAASGELD
-555 LFSSGD
+555 LVSSDD
-561 SPRSELEH
+561 SPLPH

-577 FLQSP
+577 VLQIP
-582 LTPTDI
+582 PAQI
-588 TDNHPRYQIQRD
+588 AYNHPRHQLERD

-608 QTLNRAAMEYDVVL
+608 QTLNRAAVDYDVVL

-652 TTRQDLES
+652 TTRQDLEC

-673 AVILNKIRVDRAD
+673 AVILNKVRVDRAD
-686 GAMKK
+686 GALKQ

-704 VIPKAEPEPE
+704 VIPKAEPER
-714 PKLTTA
+714 KFTTV

>member
-1 MLNSSDSSTHEKP
+1 MLNSASDSSREKSR
-14 TSLRSFP
+14 SLRTFP
-21 PRQTFSAVQGRKLN
+21 RRQFSGVQGRKLN
-35 LIVSVQ
+35 LIASVQ
-41 RHWLVSLIVFV
+41 RHWAVSLIVFV
-52 VIFCIGL
+52 VILGAGL
-59 FILWKKARPVFT
+59 LVLWKKARPVYDA
-71 SHSVVYISPK
+71 HSIVYISPK

-116 VASLPYS
+116 ISSLPYS
-123 ARHRSGPVLPS
+123 ARHRTGPALPS
-134 EIESLLKDLSV
+134 EMERLLRDLSV
-145 KRVGTSYEMSVGL
+145 KRVGTSYEMSIEL
-158 SGQVP
+158 SGPAPQ
-163 HGLAEM
+163 GLAET
-169 VNAITNTYV
+169 VNAVTNTYV
-178 DRAKNPQFYGVSDRL
+178 ERARNPQFYGVGDRL
-193 KTLNQEKQKLQTAID
+193 KTLNQEKQRLQTTID
-208 KSLAEKAHLMEQLG
+208 KRLGEKAHLMEELG

-251 MQRETAEAELDALQR
+251 MQRETAEAELEALLRREAPGSQ
-266 KNAPANSNAMDV
+266 NALDV
-278 AGKEAIAADPGLAAM
+278 AGKEAIAADPGLTAM

-300 RATLLQ
+300 RAALLQ

-314 HPVYQKDK
+314 HPIYQKDK
-322 DNLSATD
+322 DNLASTD
-329 TIMNDLKEQAVQEV
+329 TIMNDLKQQAVQEV
-343 QNKLRQDVERARMVE
+343 QNKLRQDVDRARMVE

-366 EKTNS
+366 EKTSS
-371 ATSAA
+371 ATTAA
-376 PKYLRATELGPEIDS
+376 PKYLRATQLGPEIDS
-391 LQKSLEAIDNRIRDL
+391 LQKSLDAIDNRIRDL

-417 ISTKALTP
+417 VSTKALTP

-433 PIFALVVLMISLTIA
+433 PMLALAVLMISLTIA
-448 TAVPVGMDLLDHR
+448 TAVPAGMDFLDHR
-461 IYTPHDVEHVVG
+461 IYTPRDVENVVG
-473 FHPIGVLVDE
+473 FHPIGILVDE

-504 AVRSSGARVFLFTSA
+504 AVRNSGARIFLFTSA
-519 SHGAGTS
+519 AHGAGTS
-526 TVVRKLSEQLRSLH
+526 TVVRKLSEQLCSLH
-540 LRTRTMTAAASGDLD
+540 LRTRTMTAAASGELD
-555 LFSSGD
+555 LFSCGD
-561 SPRSELEH
+561 SPRSELPH
-569 NKWNRPDD
+569 NKWNGSDD
-577 FLQSP
+577 FLQRP
-582 LTPTDI
+582 PTPTDI
-588 TDNHPRYQIQRD
+588 ADNHPRYQIQRD

-686 GAMKK
+686 GALKK

-704 VIPKAEPEPE
+704 VIPKAEPEP
-714 PKLTTA
+714 KLTTV

>member
-1 MLNSSDSSTHEKP
+1 MLNSASDSSTHEKS

-21 PRQTFSAVQGRKLN
+21 RRQNFSAVQERKLN
-35 LIVSVQ
+35 VIASVQ
-41 RHWLVSLIVFV
+41 RHWAVSLIVFI
-52 VIFCIGL
+52 VILAAGL
-59 FILWKKARPVFT
+59 LILWKMGRPVYN

-116 VASLPYS
+116 IASLPYS
-123 ARHRSGPVLPS
+123 VRHRSGPALPS
-134 EIESLLKDLSV
+134 EIESLLKDLIV

-158 SGQVP
+158 SGPTP
-163 HGLAEM
+163 HGLAEI
-169 VNAITNTYV
+169 VNAITNTYIE
-178 DRAKNPQFYGVSDRL
+178 RAKNPQFYGVTDRL
-193 KTLNQEKQKLQTAID
+193 KTLNQEKQRLQAQID

-251 MQRETAEAELDALQR
+251 MQRETAEAELEALLR
-266 KNAPANSNAMDV
+266 RNAPGNSNALDV

-293 WSALSSR
+293 WGALSSR
-300 RATLLQ
+300 RAVLLQ

-322 DNLSATD
+322 DNLSSTD
-329 TIMNDLKEQAVQEV
+329 TIMNDLKQQAVQEV

-366 EKTNS
+366 EKTSS

-417 ISTKALTP
+417 VSTNALTP

-433 PIFALVVLMISLTIA
+433 PIFALAVLMISLTIA

-461 IYTPHDVEHVVG
+461 IYTPYDVEQVVG

-519 SHGAGTS
+519 AHGAGTS
-526 TVVRKLSEQLRSLH
+526 TVVRKLSEQLCNLN
-540 LRTRTMTAAASGDLD
+540 LRTRTMTAAASSELD
-555 LFSSGD
+555 LLSSDD
-561 SPRSELEH
+561 SPLSH

-577 FLQSP
+577 VLQSP
-582 LTPTDI
+582 SAPTAY
-588 TDNHPRYQIQRD
+588 NRPRYQLERD

-608 QTLNRAAMEYDVVL
+608 QTLNRAAMDCDVVL

-652 TTRQDLES
+652 TTRQDLEC

-673 AVILNKIRVDRAD
+673 AVILNKVRVDRAD
-686 GAMKK
+686 GALKK

-704 VIPKAEPEPE
+704 VIPKAEAEPE
-714 PKLTTA
+714 RIVTTA

>member
-1 MLNSSDSSTHEKP
+1 MLNSASDSSTHEQS

-21 PRQTFSAVQGRKLN
+21 RRQSFSEVQERKLN
-35 LIVSVQ
+35 VIVSVR
-41 RHWLVSLIVFV
+41 RHWAVALIVFV
-52 VIFCIGL
+52 VILGAGF
-59 FILWKKARPVFT
+59 FILWKKARPVYN

-123 ARHRSGPVLPS
+123 ARQRSGPVVPI
-134 EIESLLKDLSV
+134 EIESLLKDLIV

-158 SGQVP
+158 SGPSP
-163 HGLAEM
+163 HGLAEI
-169 VNAITNTYV
+169 VNAVTNTYIE
-178 DRAKNPQFYGVSDRL
+178 RAKNPQFYGVNDRL
-193 KTLNQEKQKLQTAID
+193 KTLNQEKQRLQSQID
-208 KSLAEKAHLMEQLG
+208 KSLAEKAHLMEELG

-251 MQRETAEAELDALQR
+251 MQRETAEAELDALLR
-266 KNAPANSNAMDV
+266 RNAPGSSNAMDV
-278 AGKEAIAADPGLAAM
+278 AGKEAIASDPGLAAM

-300 RATLLQ
+300 RAALLQ

-322 DNLSATD
+322 DNLSSTD
-329 TIMNDLKEQAVQEV
+329 TIMNDLKQQAVQEV
-343 QNKLRQDVERARMVE
+343 QNKLRQDVERTRMVE

-366 EKTNS
+366 EKTSS

-417 ISTKALTP
+417 VSTKALTP
-425 ASPERSKL
+425 TSPERSKL
-433 PIFALVVLMISLTIA
+433 PIFALAVLMISLTIG

-461 IYTPHDVEHVVG
+461 IYTPRDVEQVVG

-483 DRFPGEVAGEYYF
+483 DRFPEEVAGEYYF

-504 AVRSSGARVFLFTSA
+504 AVRTSGARIFLFTSA
-519 SHGAGTS
+519 AHGAGTS
-526 TVVRKLSEQLRSLH
+526 TVVRKLSEQLCNLN
-540 LRTRTMTAAASGDLD
+540 LRTRTMTAAASSELD
-555 LFSSGD
+555 LLSSD
-561 SPRSELEH
+561 SSPLAH
-569 NKWNRPDD
+569 NKWNRPNDV
-577 FLQSP
+577 LQSAQKP
-582 LTPTDI
+582 IDY
-588 TDNHPRYQIQRD
+588 NNRRYHLERD

-608 QTLNRAAMEYDVVL
+608 QTLNRAAMDYDVVL

-644 VLVVKARG
+644 VLIVKARG
-652 TTRQDLES
+652 TTRQDLEC

-673 AVILNKIRVDRAD
+673 AVILNKVRVDRAD
-686 GAMKK
+686 GALKQ

-704 VIPKAEPEPE
+704 VIPKAEEPE
-714 PKLTTA
+714 RIVSTA

>member
-1 MLNSSDSSTHEKP
+1 MEEGKTIYN
-14 TSLRSFP
+14 
-21 PRQTFSAVQGRKLN
+21 
-35 LIVSVQ
+35 
-41 RHWLVSLIVFV
+41 
-52 VIFCIGL
+52 
-59 FILWKKARPVFT
+59 

-116 VASLPYS
+116 IASLPFS
-123 ARHRSGPVLPS
+123 ARQRSGPVVPS
-134 EIESLLKDLSV
+134 EIEGLLKDLIV

-158 SGQVP
+158 SGPSP
-163 HGLAEM
+163 HGLAEI
-169 VNAITNTYV
+169 VNAVTNTYIE
-178 DRAKNPQFYGVSDRL
+178 RAKNPQFYGVNDRL
-193 KTLNQEKQKLQTAID
+193 KTLNQEKQRLQSQID

-251 MQRETAEAELDALQR
+251 MHRETAEAELDALLR
-266 KNAPANSNAMDV
+266 RDAPGNANALDV

-300 RATLLQ
+300 RAALLQ

-314 HPVYQKDK
+314 HPVYQKDE
-322 DNLSATD
+322 DNLASTD
-329 TIMNDLKEQAVQEV
+329 TIMNDLKQQAVQEV
-343 QNKLRQDVERARMVE
+343 QNKLRQDVERTRMVE

-366 EKTNS
+366 EKTSS

-376 PKYLRATELGPEIDS
+376 PKYLRATALGPEIDS

-417 ISTKALTP
+417 VSTKALTP
-425 ASPERSKL
+425 TSPERSKL
-433 PIFALVVLMISLTIA
+433 PIFALAVLMISLAIA
-448 TAVPVGMDLLDHR
+448 TAVPVGMDLTDHR
-461 IYTPHDVEHVVG
+461 IYTPHDVEQVVG

-483 DRFPGEVAGEYYF
+483 DQFPGEVAGEYYF

-504 AVRSSGARVFLFTSA
+504 AVRTSGARIFLFTSEA
-519 SHGAGTS
+519 HGAGTS
-526 TVVRKLSEQLRSLH
+526 TVVRKLSEQLRGLN
-540 LRTRTMTAAASGDLD
+540 LRTQTMTAAASGELN
-555 LFSSGD
+555 LLSCQD
-561 SPRSELEH
+561 SPLTH
-569 NKWNRPDD
+569 NKWSRRDD
-577 FLQSP
+577 VLQSP
-582 LTPTDI
+582 STPI
-588 TDNHPRYQIQRD
+588 AYNHPRHQLEGD

-608 QTLNRAAMEYDVVL
+608 QTLNRAAMDYDVVL

-644 VLVVKARG
+644 VVVVKARG
-652 TTRQDLES
+652 TTRQDLEC

-673 AVILNKIRVDRAD
+673 AVILNKICVDRAD
-686 GAMKK
+686 GALKK

-704 VIPKAEPEPE
+704 VIPNAGPERIV
-714 PKLTTA
+714 TTA